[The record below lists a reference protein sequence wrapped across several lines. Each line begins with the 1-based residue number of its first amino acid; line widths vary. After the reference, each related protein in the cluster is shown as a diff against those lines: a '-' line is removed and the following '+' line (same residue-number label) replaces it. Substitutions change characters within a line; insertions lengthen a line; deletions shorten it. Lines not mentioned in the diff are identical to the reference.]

1 MRLQKFPAEAEV
13 SDLLPMHSHEV
24 DAKALS
30 SRPLGG
36 TIIVLKDPLGA
47 EGHNSEAVCLMQRG
61 RA

>member
-1 MRLQKFPAEAEV
+1 M